1 MDGKTELSEL
11 AGVESAEKK
20 TRKKQTTTTK
30 KISCFYLSASVTIS
44 SEVVDY

>member
-20 TRKKQTTTTK
+20 TRKKKQQQPK
-30 KISCFYLSASVTIS
+30 KYHAFIYQLQ
-44 SEVVDY
+44 